1 MLLHQII
8 KFGEEADIAFHGEP
22 AVTYGQ
28 LRREVGRYRD
38 YLYQA
43 GIRRGDNVG
52 LLLRNSP
59 AFVYSYMAI
68 VSLGALVVPI
78 NYQLTAQEVGF
89 IVKDAGMKHLVVSQP
104 LDLTAALAAHG
115 YPAMVVQHS
124 VARIDE
130 FPLQS
135 ATKAPVLDDQIG
147 EDDPCTIIYTSGTT
161 GNPKGAVLTHKSL
174 VSDAECFSQAMP
186 VSEKDNILCIL
197 PLYHCLAWT
206 CIILSGFLHKSS
218 VTILDTFVPKDVIAG
233 IRQYQVTVMYGVP
246 SVYGLLLKT
255 ASAEDLQ
262 SLRLFMSGG
271 ASLPQQ
277 VAEDF
282 ERKFGIGVTE
292 GYGLSEASPV
302 VATNPQFR
310 AKLLSIGLP
319 IPGVAVRIVDPDGN
333 ELPAGEV
340 GELVVKGP
348 NVMKGYFNLPAETA
362 RTLRDGWLHTGDLAY
377 RDEEGYL
384 FIKDR
389 LKDMIIT
396 HGENIYPRE
405 IEELLYRYPG
415 VTEAAVIGRP
425 DPVRG
430 QMVCAYLVFQD
441 GQALDKK
448 AIKAYLRG
456 KLAAYKIPREY
467 VQLTTL
473 PKNQSGKIM
482 KRMLTEA

>member
-1 MLLHQII
+1 
-8 KFGEEADIAFHGEP
+8 
-22 AVTYGQ
+22 
-28 LRREVGRYRD
+28 
-38 YLYQA
+38 
-43 GIRRGDNVG
+43 
-52 LLLRNSP
+52 
-59 AFVYSYMAI
+59 
-68 VSLGALVVPI
+68 
-78 NYQLTAQEVGF
+78 
-89 IVKDAGMKHLVVSQP
+89 MKHLVVSQP

-124 VARIDE
+124 VARIE
-130 FPLQS
+130 GFPLQS
-135 ATKAPVLDDQIG
+135 ATKAPLLDDQIG

-430 QMVCAYLVFQD
+430 QRGCAYLVFEG